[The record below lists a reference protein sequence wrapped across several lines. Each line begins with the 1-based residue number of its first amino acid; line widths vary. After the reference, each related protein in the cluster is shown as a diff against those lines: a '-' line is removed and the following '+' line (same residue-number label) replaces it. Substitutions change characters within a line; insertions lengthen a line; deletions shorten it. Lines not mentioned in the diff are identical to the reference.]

1 MAYGFEATNNNGKVI
16 INDTIENLHFLGKA
30 SRGSASS
37 GFGTIPNYSGANT
50 ALDGRVIHLYTITCT
65 GTPLAFIKPTDYA
78 RWHGLIKQ
86 SVSST
91 TWTFE
96 VMISGTSTSNPP
108 VLYCFVNAN
117 NAPSSSESYGMQV
130 FKANGST
137 KTFDSRKQ
145 PLAITGGKTALAPP
159 SDPTD
164 SSGTPG
170 TTDGHAWN
178 HATNDHDFRSHTR
191 YNTTSDS
198 SINTS
203 TTMFA
208 CSSLAQGVYKRQM
221 EGHKF
226 SETCV
231 NLLIGTFCFNGQH
244 HYSTA
249 LWYVMYRQAFRLRA
263 GNFDSGWNGYAAGYA
278 FSSAAEDGGWFGNTN
293 TTYNTGSLPYTP
305 KTINSQ
311 NSSYIIADSSRYN

>member
-1 MAYGFEATNNNGKVI
+1 MAYGFEAKNDSGNVI
-16 INDTIENLHFLGKA
+16 INDTIENLHFIGKA
-30 SRGSASS
+30 TKNSSSS
-37 GFGTIPNYSGANT
+37 GFGTIPNYSGSNNT
-50 ALDGRVIHLYTITCT
+50 LDGRVICYYTITCT
-65 GTPLAFIKPTDYA
+65 GTPVAFIKPNDYA

-96 VMISGTSTSNPP
+96 VMVSGTSTSNTPD
-108 VLYCFVNAN
+108 LYCFVNADDIPV
-117 NAPSSSESYGMQV
+117 PSGETHGMIV
-130 FKANGST
+130 FKSNGST
-137 KTFDSRKQ
+137 KTFDSRRQ

-170 TTDGHAWN
+170 TSSGHAWN

-221 EGHKF
+221 EGYKQ
-226 SETCV
+226 SCTCV
-231 NLLIGTFCFNGQH
+231 PIFGCFNCQD

-263 GNFDSGWNGYAAGYA
+263 GNFDSGWNGYAAGFA
-278 FSSAAEDGGWFGNTN
+278 FSSVAEDGGWFGNTN
-293 TTYNTGSLPYTP
+293 TTYNTGSMPYTP
-305 KTINSQ
+305 KTINLQ
-311 NSSYIIADSSRYN
+311 NGVYIIADSSRYN